1 MKIESLFNHNKRCN
15 ITRAINTFQHTK
27 MLLRLDYLSTLKF
40 MEDKIY
46 LL

>member
-27 MLLRLDYLSTLKF
+27 ILLTFNYLSTFKL
-40 MEDKIY
+40 MVE
-46 LL
+46 